1 MFDDCSH
8 RIEIVI
14 MVIAFYLA
22 FSADEKYQLHWYTV
36 SGIAL
41 VCLIIDFAFFQKD
54 LFIYDPD
61 YNHWKDV
68 TEREEFDIKQE

>member
-8 RIEIVI
+8 RIELII
-14 MVIAFYLA
+14 FFISGYLA
-22 FSADEKYQLHWYTV
+22 FTTEDYKIHWYTV
-36 SGIAL
+36 AALAL
-41 VCLIIDFAFFQKD
+41 VCLIVDFTFFQPD

-68 TEREEFDIKQE
+68 TEREDFDIKQE

>member
-8 RIEIVI
+8 RIELI
-14 MVIAFYLA
+14 
-22 FSADEKYQLHWYTV
+22 
-36 SGIAL
+36 IAL
-41 VCLIIDFAFFQKD
+41 VTLLISFTTSEYKYHWLTASIISFVCLIIDFIFFQPD

>member
-8 RIEIVI
+8 RIELVI
-14 MVIAFYLA
+14 LLASFFIAFTTETY
-22 FSADEKYQLHWYTV
+22 KIHWFTV
-36 SGIAL
+36 SAIAF
-41 VCLIIDFAFFQKD
+41 VCLIVDFTFFQPD

-61 YNHWKDV
+61 YNHWKDL

>member
-8 RIEIVI
+8 RIELV
-14 MVIAFYLA
+14 VLFVSLFFAFTTPEY
-22 FSADEKYQLHWYTV
+22 KLHWLTV
-36 SGIAL
+36 FSIAL
-41 VCLIIDFAFFQKD
+41 VCLIVDFSFFQPE

-61 YNHWKDV
+61 YNHWKDI

>member
-8 RIEIVI
+8 RIELIITLVTFLISFTTEEYKYHWITASIV
-14 MVIAFYLA
+14 
-22 FSADEKYQLHWYTV
+22 
-36 SGIAL
+36 AL
-41 VCLIIDFAFFQKD
+41 VCLIIDLIFFQPE

>member
-8 RIEIVI
+8 RIELVI
-14 MVIAFYLA
+14 LFISVFLSFTTDDYKFHWLSVSAIA
-22 FSADEKYQLHWYTV
+22 
-36 SGIAL
+36 II
-41 VCLIIDFAFFQKD
+41 CLIVDFTFFQPE